1 MPVEGRSLS
10 SRATQEAVR
19 FRRLGN
25 LSTPESVQKLRAA
38 LHAKAKQVPS
48 FRFYAVTDRHKGAG
62 DDRHNG
68 ATYLVGKTDIP
79 VGQEWVDFEPLATR
93 AEAPAGATL
102 GLRRDL
108 PSNSMQ

>member
-1 MPVEGRSLS
+1 MTDTLPRW
-10 SRATQEAVR
+10 RKR
-19 FRRLGN
+19 DN
-25 LSTPESVQKLRAA
+25 LDIHAPTI
-38 LHAKAKQVPS
+38 LHP
-48 FRFYAVTDRHKGAG
+48 VTDRHKGAG